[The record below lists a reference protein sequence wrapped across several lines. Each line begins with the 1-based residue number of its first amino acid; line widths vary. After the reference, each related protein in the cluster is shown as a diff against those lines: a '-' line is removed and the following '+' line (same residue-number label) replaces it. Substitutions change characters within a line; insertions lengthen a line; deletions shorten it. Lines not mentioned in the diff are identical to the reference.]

1 MFRRYEKAGLR
12 RKIMTAMKTVMCVI
26 AVAVVCVVSGTPA
39 MAQIVLDLEGGRVFP
54 GYNDVRIPGNSGTEI
69 SLYDEIETD
78 AAWYGRLRA
87 GYLIG
92 ERHFVSVL
100 AAPLRVRGTGSVNRD
115 VSFDGTVFPANTPLE
130 STFQFNTYR
139 AGYRYDFYKSARGV
153 IGAGITL
160 LVRDAYIEIEGGGQ
174 SAKNSNLG
182 FVPLIHFRILGM
194 FVPAMGVLIEG
205 DALASSQG
213 RAFDI
218 FTGLVFPVTP
228 DITVKA
234 GYRFLEGGAD
244 NDKVY
249 TFSLFHFAALGV
261 EVRL

>member
-1 MFRRYEKAGLR
+1 MS
-12 RKIMTAMKTVMCVI
+12 AMKTVMGAI
-26 AVAVVCVVSGTPA
+26 AAAALFAFSGMPA
-39 MAQIVLDLEGGRVFP
+39 MAQVVLDLEGGRVFP
-54 GYNDVRIPGNSGTEI
+54 GYNDVRIPGDAGTEL

-78 AAWYGRLRA
+78 AAWYGRVRA
-87 GYLIG
+87 GYLIE

-100 AAPLRVRGTGSVNRD
+100 AAPLRVRGTGSVNRA

-139 AGYRYDFYKSARGV
+139 ASYRYDFYRSERGV

-182 FVPLIHFRILGM
+182 FVPLINFRILGM
-194 FVPAMGVLIEG
+194 FVPQMGALIEG

-228 DITVKA
+228 GITVKA

-244 NDKVY
+244 NEKVY